1 MMDKYQRQQKSIEN
15 YISAYN
21 NFDVEGMLRDLH
33 PEIRFKNISNGE
45 TNLSLKGIKAF
56 QQQAEQALSLFSQ
69 RKQQIQH
76 ITFHQETV
84 EVGIAYQGILASDLP
99 NGMKA
104 GDKIELIGKS
114 IFRFQNDKIIE
125 IQDIS

>member
-1 MMDKYQRQQKSIEN
+1 MMDKHQRQQKAIEN

-21 NFDVEGMLRDLH
+21 SFDVEGMLRDLH
-33 PEIRFKNISNGE
+33 PEIGFKNISHGE

-76 ITFHQETV
+76 INFHQETV